1 MIRKLFSASSTV
13 ASAAFIVGAMSLLS
27 RVAGLVRDRILIGA
41 FGGQSGN
48 VLDVYYQSFRL
59 PDLLFQLLVVGAI
72 SASFIPVF
80 TKSWVADDKARAW
93 KYTNNVLHFVLLI
106 FIVISGLV
114 IAFAPWIAPALAPT
128 WTPEKQEAVADMTRI
143 IFLGQLFFAA
153 SIVFGSILQG
163 TKRFFLPAFAPI
175 VYNAGI
181 ILGALFI
188 VPITGPIGL
197 AWGVVLGSFLH
208 MLVQLIGAISVGYR
222 YQPYLQLRDPDLI
235 LTAKQTIPRVL
246 GLAVNQVE
254 FLLMSVL
261 AATIADG
268 AVRDFNLAYTLNF
281 VPIGIVAVSYAIAAY
296 PTFCERSAVQDM
308 AGLRASFSLT
318 MRQVMFY
325 MIPATVLFLLLRAQL
340 VRVVYGADGLDWAS
354 TILIADTLAIFAIS
368 FFAQAANFIL
378 VRMYYALED
387 TLTPFVIALF
397 GGILAVGT
405 ALPLSHAYGMFGL
418 AIAFSGAAMIQTAF
432 LWVFLHHKI
441 GGLDEKKI
449 LYSVFVFSLS
459 GILSAFATQGAKYAI
474 VRYITLDTFANV
486 FLQFMLASFVGG
498 GIYLLAA
505 YFLKSPELRSITAGL
520 QRKFLKAAQ
529 PAEVGDMGPAGT

>member
-27 RVAGLVRDRILIGA
+27 RIAGLIRDRVLIGA
-41 FGGQSGN
+41 FNGQSGN

-59 PDLLFQLLVVGAI
+59 PDLFFQLLVVGAV

-80 TKSWVADDKARAW
+80 TRAWAGDDKSRAW
-93 KYTNNVLHFVLLI
+93 KYANNVLHAVVLL
-106 FIVISGLV
+106 
-114 IAFAPWIAPALAPT
+114 FAILSAVAIIGAPYLAPLLAPGFT
-128 WTPEKQEAVADMTRI
+128 VEKQIAVAEMTQI

-188 VPITGPIGL
+188 VPIVGPIGL

-208 MLVQLIGAISVGYR
+208 MLVQLVGAISVGYR
-222 YQPYLQLRDPDLI
+222 YQPYLHLKDPDFL

-246 GLAVNQVE
+246 GLAVNQIE
-254 FLLMSVL
+254 FLLMSIL
-261 AATIADG
+261 ATYIAAG
-268 AVRDFNLAYTLNF
+268 AVRDLNLAYTLNF

-296 PTFCERSAVQDM
+296 PTFCERAVAKDL
-308 AGLRASFSLT
+308 AGLRATFSLT
-318 MRQVMFY
+318 IRQVMFF
-325 MIPATVLFLLLRAQL
+325 MIPATVLFLLLRAQI
-340 VRVVYGADGLDWAS
+340 VRVVYGADGLDWPA
-354 TILIADTLAIFAIS
+354 TISIADTLAIFALS

-378 VRMYYALED
+378 VRVYYALED
-387 TLTPFVIALF
+387 TMTPFIFALL
-397 GGILAVGT
+397 GGVLAVGS
-405 ALPLSHAYGMFGL
+405 AIPLSHAYGTFGL
-418 AIAFSGAAMIQTAF
+418 AIAFSGSAMIQAAF

-449 LYSVFVFSLS
+449 LYSMFVFSLA
-459 GILSAFATQGAKYAI
+459 GILAAFATQGAKYG
-474 VRYITLDTFANV
+474 VVKYITLDTFANV
-486 FLQFMLASFVGG
+486 FLQFSVASIVGLG
-498 GIYLLAA
+498 VYLLAA
-505 YFLKSPELRSITAGL
+505 YFFKSPELRSITAGL
-520 QRKFLKAAQ
+520 QQKFLRAAQ
-529 PAEVGDMGPAGT
+529 PAEVGDVTSAGT